1 MHPRTPAVVLDAC
14 VLANQTVADLMLRL
28 AEDPAMIHPRWSE
41 EILAEVRRT
50 HRKLGWPDTLAESW
64 QADVV
69 ACFPEA
75 AFTAPP

>member
-50 HRKLGWPDTLAESW
+50 IASSAGRMRWRKAGKRM
-64 QADVV
+64 
-69 ACFPEA
+69 
-75 AFTAPP
+75 